1 MYYCYPYFRS
11 EEPGAQ
17 RGKVTSPHSLS
28 WYMAELEF
36 ELKQLAARICAFNC
50 HTNCFFTYECYFYAY
65 FIVGHPCNK
74 FIAADLPVFS
84 AWEKIHILKTSC

>member
-1 MYYCYPYFRS
+1 
-11 EEPGAQ
+11 
-17 RGKVTSPHSLS
+17 
-28 WYMAELEF
+28 MAELEF

-74 FIAADLPVFS
+74 FIAADLPVFFS
-84 AWEKIHILKTSC
+84 LEKNSYLKDKLLDSILIFNAYMKV